1 MNKQEFVLELKNR
14 LVALGEEEI
23 SERVNFYSEIIDDKV
38 EEGISEQEA
47 VCELGN
53 IDEIV
58 SQILSEIPLTKL
70 VRVKLKPKK
79 RLRVLEIVLLVVGSP
94 IWISLII
101 SVLAVAFSLYASA
114 WAVIISLWSVFGS
127 FVGCSFASILGG
139 VYFIVN
145 GYLPTCIALIGA
157 AILLAGLSIL
167 AFFAIKAITKGFLKL
182 TKATLLAVKNKFAK
196 GEAAQ

>member
-14 LVALGEEEI
+14 LAALGEEEI

-79 RLRVLEIVLLVVGSP
+79 RLSVLEIVLLVVGSP

-101 SVLAVAFSLYASA
+101 SALAVAFSLYASA
-114 WAVIISLWSVFGS
+114 WAVIISLWSVFAS

-145 GYLPTCIALIGA
+145 GYLPTGIALIGA

-167 AFFAIKAITKGFLKL
+167 AFFAIKAITKGFLKS

>member
-14 LVALGEEEI
+14 LAALGEEEI

-79 RLRVLEIVLLVVGSP
+79 RLSVLEIVLLVVGSP
-94 IWISLII
+94 IWIPLII
-101 SVLAVAFSLYASA
+101 SALAVAFSLYASA
-114 WAVIISLWSVFGS
+114 WGVIISLWSVFAS

-145 GYLPTCIALIGA
+145 GYLPTGIALIGA

-167 AFFAIKAITKGFLKL
+167 AFFAIKAITKGFLKS

>member
-14 LVALGEEEI
+14 LAALGEEEI

-79 RLRVLEIVLLVVGSP
+79 RLSVLEIVLLVVGSP

-101 SVLAVAFSLYASA
+101 SALAVAFSLYASA
-114 WAVIISLWSVFGS
+114 WAVIISLWSVFAS

-145 GYLPTCIALIGA
+145 GYLPTGIALIGA

-167 AFFAIKAITKGFLKL
+167 AFFAIKAITKGFLKS
-182 TKATLLAVKNKFAK
+182 TKATILAVKNKFAK